1 MEGLAHDGACGG
13 GVVVGC
19 GADEAG
25 EPQVAACAQVE
36 VVLGAACHGEVAHH
50 GTVEVTFE
58 FPGTEW
64 AGHELVAFET
74 VSRDGR
80 DVVVHADIED
90 SDQAV
95 NIPSI
100 GTTLTDE
107 SGEKTPASTG
117 AITLV
122 DTVAY
127 ESLVPG
133 RTYTVIGELHDKET
147 GESLGI
153 TAEAE
158 LTPEEADGE
167 VEVEFA
173 IGDASFL
180 AGRTVVAF
188 ETLEHEGREVAI
200 HADIEDEAQAIS
212 FPEIRTTAVGG
223 NGTKRILVGSSVT
236 VTDTVE
242 YTNLMPGL
250 TYTMRREIHLRNA
263 DGTDGGVLT
272 VGGKAVIAE
281 ATFTPTETNGTVE
294 MAFTFDA
301 SAIAGR
307 SLVVFEGCYEVGPDD
322 EELVAVHSDITD
334 LGQTV
339 EVYSIPVTGDVT
351 NLSNVALFGVAGAS
365 ISAIGFF
372 LGKRREEDME

>member
-1 MEGLAHDGACGG
+1 M
-13 GVVVGC
+13 
-19 GADEAG
+19 
-25 EPQVAACAQVE
+25 
-36 VVLGAACHGEVAHH
+36 
-50 GTVEVTFE
+50 EVTFE